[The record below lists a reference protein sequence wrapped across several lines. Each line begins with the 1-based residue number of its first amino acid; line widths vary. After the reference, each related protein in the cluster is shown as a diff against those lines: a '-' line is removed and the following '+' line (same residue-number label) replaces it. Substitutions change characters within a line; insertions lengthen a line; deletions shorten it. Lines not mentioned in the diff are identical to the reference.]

1 MNRRI
6 AFAGAS
12 GTGKSTLAVAL
23 SQHLQLPVNPV
34 GSRSV
39 AASLGFLNPYDVDRA
54 SLESYERLS
63 PDYPLGSVVE
73 LAMENWRL
81 DPSCRTVRSL
91 FQAKLQTA
99 KIDWENAARPP
110 GYVSDR
116 TTMDDMAYA
125 LLHCPSVVDRA
136 FIKRAREHLREY
148 THVIFCPLDSFYAH
162 AGDPAR
168 VSDIEYHYRYEA
180 ILRGLLADERRLNIM
195 PHSDR
200 DDRITWVK
208 HIMEM
213 PSL

>member
-1 MNRRI
+1 MTRRI

-12 GTGKSTLAVAL
+12 GTGKSTLAVTLA
-23 SQHLQLPVNPV
+23 QHLQLPINPV

-54 SLESYERLS
+54 SLDTYERLAGKF
-63 PDYPLGSVVE
+63 PLGSVAE
-73 LAMENWRL
+73 ASMEEWQQN
-81 DPSCRTVRSL
+81 PTQPTVRSQ
-91 FQAKLQTA
+91 FQVRLQTA
-99 KIDWENAARPP
+99 KIDWERARS

-125 LLHCPSVVDRA
+125 LLHCPGVVDRA
-136 FIKRAREHLREY
+136 FIRRAREHLREY

-168 VSDIEYHYRYEA
+168 VTDIEYHYRYEA

-195 PHSDR
+195 PHSGLE
-200 DDRITWVK
+200 DRITWVK